1 MLQLN
6 SKNFNP
12 EILYIFDCQNIGP
25 CTSQHH
31 CHDYLEMS
39 IVIDGAVNYVIGEE
53 ESRIDKNTILL
64 FNPGVYH
71 HETYDDGM
79 SSTQI
84 HIGFRNFSLQGVP
97 RDNFP
102 FKSSIIKLNDYE
114 PDFFK
119 VCQDILVE
127 KSNGCPGYDLMLKT
141 LVMKLIIFILRDS
154 GTTQL
159 ETNALKLSYE
169 EQEKQTIVND
179 IIGYLEAHHTEEVSL
194 TTLSQTL
201 YISPTYISR
210 VFKAET
216 GESPINY
223 LIKLR
228 LERAKTL
235 LENDPTIT
243 VKAAANQVGYN
254 DAYYFSKLFKKYYG
268 AAPSAFLNRKN
279 SW

>member
-1 MLQLN
+1 MLQLK

-12 EILYIFDCQNIGP
+12 EILYIFDCKNNGEYAN
-25 CTSQHH
+25 QHH
-31 CHDYLEMS
+31 CHDHLEMS
-39 IVIDGAVNYVIGEE
+39 IIIDGAVDYVIGDKRT
-53 ESRIDKNTILL
+53 RIEKDTILL

-71 HETYDDGM
+71 HEIYDAGM
-79 SSTQI
+79 SATQI

-102 FKSSIIKLNDYE
+102 FKSSIIELNE
-114 PDFFK
+114 FKTDFFN
-119 VCQDILVE
+119 VCQEMLIE
-127 KSNGCPGYDLMLKT
+127 KANGCPGYDLMLKT

-154 GTTQL
+154 GTNQL

-169 EQEKQTIVND
+169 EQEKQAIVTD
-179 IIGYLEAHHTEEVSL
+179 IIDYLEDHHTEEVSL

-201 YISPTYISR
+201 YISSTYISR
-210 VFKAET
+210 VFKEET

-228 LERAKTL
+228 LERAKNL
-235 LENDPTIT
+235 LENDRTIT
-243 VKAAANQVGYN
+243 VKKAANQVGYN

-268 AAPSAFLNRKN
+268 AAPSAYLKR
-279 SW
+279 